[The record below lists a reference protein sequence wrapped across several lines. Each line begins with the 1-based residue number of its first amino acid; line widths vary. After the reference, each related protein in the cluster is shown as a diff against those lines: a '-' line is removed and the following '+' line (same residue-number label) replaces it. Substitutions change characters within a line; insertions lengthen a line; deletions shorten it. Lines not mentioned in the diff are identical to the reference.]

1 MVTSQGVHQADGGQ
15 VQGPWGRNCS
25 SQSRRSRCEQGRRGM
40 STVRSACGGG
50 GLGARLT
57 LQEALGGAD
66 PAITPA
72 PGVGFSRP
80 CWPTRLAGALC
91 LHHLGLGSAP
101 PSCGTWRNLLW
112 KMGVMVA
119 CAQQGHCRGLSKHG
133 ARGLRDAQRACEHRF
148 RCEDKAPGPEGSHC
162 LLLLAALADSAPL
175 PPSSSASSSAS
186 SSRPPRLP
194 LSGPSLSH
202 SLWALLGGML
212 TNPLC
217 VPGSP

>member
-1 MVTSQGVHQADGGQ
+1 M
-15 VQGPWGRNCS
+15 QGPWGRNGS
-25 SQSRRSRCEQGRRGM
+25 SQSRRSRCEQGRRGTSM
-40 STVRSACGGG
+40 VRSACGGG

-57 LQEALGGAD
+57 LQEALSGAG

-80 CWPTRLAGALC
+80 RWPTHLAGALC
-91 LHHLGLGSAP
+91 FAHLGLGSAP

-119 CAQQGHCRGLSKHG
+119 CAQQGHCEESSKHG
-133 ARGLRDAQRACEHRF
+133 TRGLRDAQRACEHRF
-148 RCEDKAPGPEGSHC
+148 CCEDKAPGPE
-162 LLLLAALADSAPL
+162 ALTAYSSWRPSLTAPL
-175 PPSSSASSSAS
+175 PPSSSAS

-194 LSGPSLSH
+194 LSGPSLSR

-217 VPGSP
+217 VPGSAEGARCPGDAHFRDD